1 MAAMEL
7 DGATAVVTGG
17 ASGIGRA
24 LAEALVAAGARGA
37 VVADRDAARAEAV
50 AAALGPTALAVACD
64 VTREADTVAAVA
76 RAEAAFGAVDLFC
89 ANAGILA
96 GTDPATPDD
105 VWDRVM
111 DVNLRAHVHAARRLL
126 PGWLECGRGHF
137 LSVAS
142 AAGLLA
148 QVGSAPY
155 TVSKH
160 AAVAFAEW
168 LSLTYGDRGI
178 GVTCVCPQAVD
189 TPMLELDDALVGAG
203 AAATLTSGAIVP
215 AAAVAAAALQGVREG
230 RFLVL
235 PHREVA
241 EYWRRKAD
249 DPERWLRGMRRLQAR
264 ALADR
269 DA

>member
-1 MAAMEL
+1 MREE
-7 DGATAVVTGG
+7 DT
-17 ASGIGRA
+17 
-24 LAEALVAAGARGA
+24 
-37 VVADRDAARAEAV
+37 VVAVDRAEH
-50 AAALGPTALAVACD
+50 
-64 VTREADTVAAVA
+64 
-76 RAEAAFGAVDLFC
+76 AFGAVDLFC

-96 GTDPATPDD
+96 GTDPATPDA
-105 VWDRVM
+105 VWERVLA
-111 DVNLRAHVHAARRLL
+111 VNLRAHVHAARRLL
-126 PGWLECGRGHF
+126 PGWLERGSGHF

-168 LSLTYGDRGI
+168 LALTYGDRGI

-189 TPMLELDDALVGAG
+189 TPMLDLEEGLVQAG
-203 AAATLTSGAIVP
+203 AAATLTSGGIVP
-215 AAAVAAAALQGVREG
+215 PDRVAAAALDGVRDG

-235 PHREVA
+235 PHPEVA

-269 DA
+269 DG